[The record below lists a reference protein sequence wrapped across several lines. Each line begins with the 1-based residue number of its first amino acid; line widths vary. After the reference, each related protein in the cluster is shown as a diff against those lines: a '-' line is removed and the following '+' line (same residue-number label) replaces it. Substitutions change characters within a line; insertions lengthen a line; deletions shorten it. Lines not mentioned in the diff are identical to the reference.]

1 MLCGVGLFIPLRSG
15 SPRLRDASSAFVAA
29 VLLAGGLARL
39 SGFIGG
45 SGLAWDPLAGMPVPV
60 AAGAIALGGA
70 LLLVRRGVALLG
82 APIAGW
88 RQIPFTVTIALAAFS
103 CVLWRSLAME
113 RSRGALPMEHRDVL
127 ALGADV
133 RRAVDLHAAVLKRLA
148 HHPVTNTAD
157 WARSAHGQIAALPA
171 FAAVAWVAPTL
182 ETRVVVSPDPG
193 RREAIHLPA
202 LAAARDRS
210 AEVVG
215 LVAVLGAGRSGAA
228 LLHVHLRA
236 DVEDT

>member
-1 MLCGVGLFIPLRSG
+1 MVGLSRGRQAGARASGLFVLAITIVGTLIGVPAIVGTGPGLILWELVTRHGSICDASAQVLMLCGVGLFIPLRSG

-60 AAGAIALGGA
+60 AAGQHRAGRCAAAL
-70 LLLVRRGVALLG
+70 RRGVALLG

-127 ALGADV
+127 ALGADSV
-133 RRAVDLHAAVLKRLA
+133 PWTSTRR
-148 HHPVTNTAD
+148 
-157 WARSAHGQIAALPA
+157 S
-171 FAAVAWVAPTL
+171 
-182 ETRVVVSPDPG
+182 
-193 RREAIHLPA
+193 
-202 LAAARDRS
+202 
-210 AEVVG
+210 
-215 LVAVLGAGRSGAA
+215 
-228 LLHVHLRA
+228 
-236 DVEDT
+236 